1 MNVIVDQTRDI
12 KDTFSLDTR
21 AIDLNTRDTGGGTTF
36 SKFDRDGTKL
46 ESGTKEQKNLQTIE
60 EDVWTESDEILLK
73 QWAYHALIYS
83 WLHEKTSNY
92 YSMVYNWM
100 QVPVIILTGL
110 LGLAN
115 VGQNQITSLTIRD
128 IVSILLALVGF
139 FTTTIQTLIRFFEI
153 AENKQR
159 HLSASKNWDRL
170 HENIKIELS
179 KPRNQRTKG
188 RVNDRFKKD
197 FENYKND
204 TKEFPESVKASFFTT
219 FNKIDQTIQL
229 PIVLSKKI
237 ETINVNTTTVE
248 VIAHPPPISPRTDII
263 ERFKAT
269 NERDPTIEEV
279 DMILQLRD
287 MKPKH

>member
-1 MNVIVDQTRDI
+1 MNVTVDQTRDL
-12 KDTFSLDTR
+12 KDTLSLETR
-21 AIDLNTRDTGGGTTF
+21 IVDLQTRDTGGGI
-36 SKFDRDGTKL
+36 KL
-46 ESGTKEQKNLQTIE
+46 ENNIKDTNAQSIMHD
-60 EDVWTESDEILLK
+60 EDIWTESDEILLK
-73 QWAYHALIYS
+73 QWAYHALIFS

-92 YSMVYNWM
+92 YGMVYNWM

-115 VGQNQITSLTIRD
+115 VGQNQISSLTIRD
-128 IVSILLALVGF
+128 IVSILLALLGF

-197 FENYKND
+197 FETYKND
-204 TKEFPESVKASFFTT
+204 TKEFPELVKKSFFVT
-219 FNKIDQTIQL
+219 FNKIDQDIQL

-237 ETINVNTTTVE
+237 DTININTATIE
-248 VIAHPPPISPRTDII
+248 VVVQPPPISPRTNII

-279 DMILQLRD
+279 TMILQLRD
-287 MKPKH
+287 MKQKH